1 MKTTAKP
8 IENLIN
14 QLNKLPGIGS
24 KTAQRLAYFI
34 IDMKESEVK
43 NLSESIIDAKLNV
56 KECSICS
63 NFTDE
68 DPCKICSSSKR
79 DNSIICVMEYPKD
92 VEAMERT
99 RCYNG
104 LYHVLH
110 GTISPQKGVGPNDLK
125 IRELLKRLEDDSVK
139 EIIIATNP
147 TVEGDTTALYI
158 SKITV
163 PLGIKTTRIAYGIP
177 VGGDLE
183 YYDEITISTAL
194 NNRRELK

>member
-68 DPCKICSSSKR
+68 DPCKICSSNKR

>member
-1 MKTTAKP
+1 MKMTAKP

-24 KTAQRLAYFI
+24 KTAQRLAYYI
-34 IDMKESEVK
+34 IDMQQDEVEK
-43 NLSESIIDAKLNV
+43 LSNSILDAKLQV

-79 DNSIICVMEYPKD
+79 DNSTICVVEYPKD

-99 RCYNG
+99 RCFNG

-110 GTISPQKGVGPNDLK
+110 GVISPQKGIGPANLK
-125 IRELLKRLEDDSVK
+125 IRELLRRLEDDSVE

-158 SKITV
+158 SKLTI
-163 PLGIKTTRIAYGIP
+163 PLGVKTTRIAYGIP

-183 YYDEITISTAL
+183 YYDEVTISTAL